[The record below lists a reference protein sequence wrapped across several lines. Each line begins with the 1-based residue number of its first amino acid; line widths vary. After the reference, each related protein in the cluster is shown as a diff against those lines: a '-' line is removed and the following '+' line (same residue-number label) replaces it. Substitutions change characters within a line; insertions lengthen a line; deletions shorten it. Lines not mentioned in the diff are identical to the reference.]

1 MNNNNSS
8 ASKNLTKRIRS
19 SLVLRLNAQMIKRL
33 FAGFLSVNTL
43 LVLMGIFVIIF
54 NTESNMKDIIH
65 MKELSEQ
72 SSSSSLNYIGNYSI
86 SSDVE
91 KLKGFNFPKVLH
103 KSFPILGER
112 TIGITTSELTDT
124 LSKKAESLKYSLVT
138 QINNKSCPNPYVI
151 W

>member
-1 MNNNNSS
+1 MNNNNNSS

-19 SLVLRLNAQMIKRL
+19 SLVLRLNAQMIRRL

-112 TIGITTSELTDT
+112 TIGITTSELTNT
-124 LSKKAESLKYSLVT
+124 LSKKAESLKYSLG
-138 QINNKSCPNPYVI
+138 S
-151 W
+151 